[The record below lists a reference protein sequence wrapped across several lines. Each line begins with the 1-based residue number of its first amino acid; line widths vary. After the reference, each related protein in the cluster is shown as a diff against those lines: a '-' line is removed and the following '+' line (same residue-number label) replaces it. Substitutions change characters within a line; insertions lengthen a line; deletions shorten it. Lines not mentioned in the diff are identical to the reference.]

1 MNLVYFTGIFSLIVQ
16 FITAIVDFYVLS
28 LTIPGSFTLLR
39 ELLIMEVSVQVIE
52 SSFYIWMISN
62 FNSIKNITPFRYY
75 DWMLTTPT
83 MLITFMFYLMF
94 LRDQEKGVKS
104 EHFLTEIKNHWQ
116 VILKVTFLDWA
127 MLLMGYLGEKEV
139 FSYIATTIVGF
150 IPFVLMFYLIYKN
163 FATKSSQGQKVF
175 WYFSSIWA
183 LYGVAALLSY
193 KVKNAFYNILDLFA
207 KNFFGLFLAYVL
219 YKASMK

>member
-1 MNLVYFTGIFSLIVQ
+1 
-16 FITAIVDFYVLS
+16 
-28 LTIPGSFTLLR
+28 
-39 ELLIMEVSVQVIE
+39 
-52 SSFYIWMISN
+52 
-62 FNSIKNITPFRYY
+62 
-75 DWMLTTPT
+75 
-83 MLITFMFYLMF
+83 MF

-104 EHFLTEIKNHWQ
+104 EPFFTEIKNHWQ
-116 VILKVTFLDWA
+116 LILQVSLLDWA
-127 MLLMGYLGEKEV
+127 MLLIGYLGEKEI

-150 IPFVLMFYLIYKN
+150 IPFFLMFYLIYKN

-175 WYFSSIWA
+175 WYFSGIWA
-183 LYGVAALLSY
+183 LYGVAAVLPY